1 MIEKGEDN
9 PKGEL
14 AIHYRSKVITEIGR
28 KLRRRSTK
36 SENVLW
42 GALKGKQLAGLKFRR
57 QHPFGSSIVDSY
69 YHEKA
74 ADDFHKR

>member
-14 AIHYRSKVITEIGR
+14 AIHYLSKVITEIGR
-28 KLRRRSTK
+28 KFGRRSTN
-36 SENVLW
+36 SDIVLW
-42 GALKGKQLAGLKFRR
+42 GALKRGQLAGLKFRL